1 MPCDSLEHIT
11 LLLQSYR
18 AAGNTPKSATAV
30 HDLLL
35 ALGKTRH
42 FVADMLDRQNITSET
57 GELKR
62 PMELHKELSEDPTL
76 HDALVLD
83 VEKINSVLFAKV
95 VDAVMALKTSFAS
108 CSRDFTDATAQK
120 SAFDKLAKD
129 SAIVNMFVVKPL
141 KWSGSAKTV
150 GESKLLKTGEQN
162 AKLARV
168 LLEKFGM
175 AEIESKVKVCQAA
188 VVELDLVAGG
198 TKDGTLWCRDL
209 ADAAPKDVILQIFDA
224 SLKDANDGNVI
235 ANALETLAK
244 VFC

>member
-1 MPCDSLEHIT
+1 MS
-11 LLLQSYR
+11 
-18 AAGNTPKSATAV
+18 KSATVV

-42 FVADMLDRQNITSET
+42 FIADMLERQNITSET

-62 PMELHKELSEDPTL
+62 PMELQKELSEDSTL
-76 HDALVLD
+76 HDAQVLD
-83 VEKINSVLFAKV
+83 IEKMNSAHFAKV
-95 VDAVMALKTSFAS
+95 VDAVMSLKTSFAA

-120 SAFDKLAKD
+120 SAYDKLAKD
-129 SAIVNMFVVKPL
+129 SAVVNMFVVKQL

-150 GESKLLKTGEQN
+150 GETKLLKTGEQN

-175 AEIESKVKVCQAA
+175 AEIASKVEVCRVA
-188 VVELDLVAGG
+188 VVELELVAGG
-198 TKDGTLWCRDL
+198 MKDGTPWCRDL
-209 ADAAPKDVILQIFDA
+209 ADTAPKDVILQSFDA

-235 ANALETLAK
+235 TIALETLVKASS
-244 VFC
+244 